1 MPGLS
6 EAAEGETSSEGV
18 DTGRA
23 VVCAM
28 DVNNADED
36 GEPVS
41 EATAT
46 ELPADELEEVD
57 PMFDIATGFES
68 EPLAPDL

>member
-1 MPGLS
+1 
-6 EAAEGETSSEGV
+6 
-18 DTGRA
+18 
-23 VVCAM
+23 M